1 MKSPFDPAR
10 QTEADIVTLSPSED
24 NGRTHDRREPSD
36 PGAHFEPVAEAIPGN
51 VSPITAAVLS
61 ADSPV
66 SEEFRILRTRVRRID
81 KERPFRCVGVVSS
94 VSGEGKTTISL
105 GLAAALAREPG
116 CRVLLI
122 EADVRRPAI
131 GDRLGLGPAAG
142 LSEWLHASPTAAAPS
157 SRKEIGALLSAL
169 GKGPQ
174 AKEDPIPVR
183 VIMPHRFSLFSA
195 GLAGLDH
202 HELLASARMARLI
215 ETARQNFDFTIVDC
229 PPLLPVAD
237 SVMLQ
242 DMVDGFLLVVRARH
256 TPKSTIRRA
265 LSRLKGETIQGM
277 VFNGQ
282 REFLRNS
289 SYGQAYKPYAQ

>member
-1 MKSPFDPAR
+1 MKSPFDAAR
-10 QTEADIVTLSPSED
+10 QEAIARHSQGQDD
-24 NGRTHDRREPSD
+24 GREPSD
-36 PGAHFEPVAEAIPGN
+36 TTTYFEPVSEAVPAN
-51 VSPITAAVLS
+51 VSPITAAVLA

-66 SEEFRILRTRVRRID
+66 SEEFRVLRTRVRRID

-131 GDRLGLGPAAG
+131 NERLGLAPAAG
-142 LSEWLHASPTAAAPS
+142 LSEWLHASPSTAPAS
-157 SRKEIGALLSAL
+157 SHQQIGALLSAL
-169 GKGPQ
+169 GKAPQ
-174 AKEDPIPVR
+174 VKVDPVPVR
-183 VIMPHRFSLFSA
+183 VVMPQRFSLFSA
-195 GLAGLDH
+195 GLAGLNQ

-215 ETARQNFDFTIVDC
+215 EAARQNFDFVVVDC

-242 DMVDGFLLVVRARH
+242 DMIDGFLLVVRARH
-256 TPKSTIRRA
+256 TPASTIRRA
-265 LSRLKGETIQGM
+265 LSRLKGETIKGM

-282 REFLRNS
+282 RELLGRS
-289 SYGQAYKPYAQ
+289 TYGQAYKPYGQ